1 MVRIMVNYTSNID
14 SPIGIVEINS
24 TNEEIISIKFKDSVE
39 KSSLN
44 PPEVLKRCIEQLE
57 EYFLGKRKN
66 FNIPILFDGT
76 AFQKQVWQKL
86 LEIPYGKTV
95 SYQFIAESVGDRNA
109 TRAVGNANGQNPI
122 SIIIPCHRVIGR
134 NGKLTGYGGGLHRK
148 KWLLDHERGLLN
160 LDQFV

>member
-1 MVRIMVNYTSNID
+1 MVNYTSYID

-86 LEIPYGKTV
+86 L
-95 SYQFIAESVGDRNA
+95 
-109 TRAVGNANGQNPI
+109 
-122 SIIIPCHRVIGR
+122 
-134 NGKLTGYGGGLHRK
+134 
-148 KWLLDHERGLLN
+148 
-160 LDQFV
+160 